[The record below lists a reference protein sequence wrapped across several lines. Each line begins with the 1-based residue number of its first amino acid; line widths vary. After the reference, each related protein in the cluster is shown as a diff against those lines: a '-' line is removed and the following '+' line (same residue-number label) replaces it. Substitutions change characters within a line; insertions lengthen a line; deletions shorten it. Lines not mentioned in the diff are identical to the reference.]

1 MNFEELE
8 ENTTIHTL
16 RHFTNTPLNQDYS
29 CYWCYP
35 ISSIEEISDSFKNF
49 WIWFQQELQADTF
62 STHTIVSFDLLKTF
76 VLSPTSEYHTTQ
88 LSRIV
93 TRLLTSIQ
101 FLQRPF

>member
-16 RHFTNTPLNQDYS
+16 RHFTNTLLNQDYS
-29 CYWCYP
+29 CYWYYP
-35 ISSIEEISDSFKNF
+35 IPPIEEISDSFKNF

-62 STHTIVSFDLLKTF
+62 LAHTIVSFNLLKTF
-76 VLSPTSEYHTTQ
+76 VFSPTLEYHTNQ

-93 TRLLTSIQ
+93 TRLLTSIR
-101 FLQRPF
+101 FL